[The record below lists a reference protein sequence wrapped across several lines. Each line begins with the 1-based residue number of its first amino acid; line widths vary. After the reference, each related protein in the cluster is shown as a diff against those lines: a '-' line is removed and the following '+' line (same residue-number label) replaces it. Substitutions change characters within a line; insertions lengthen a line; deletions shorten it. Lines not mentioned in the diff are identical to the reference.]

1 MNYNFIKKIMIGTAQ
16 FGSEYGVSNKK
27 KISKN
32 QIKKIFYFL
41 EKKKF
46 KNLILLKI
54 MGMQN

>member
-41 EKKKF
+41 EKKK
-46 KNLILLKI
+46 NSKI
-54 MGMQN
+54 